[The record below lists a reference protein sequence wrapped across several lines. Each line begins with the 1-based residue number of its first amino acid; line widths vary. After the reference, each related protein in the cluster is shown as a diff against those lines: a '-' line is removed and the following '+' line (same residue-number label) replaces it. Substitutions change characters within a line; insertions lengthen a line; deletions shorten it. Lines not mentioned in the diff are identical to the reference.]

1 MRAGIELW
9 RLRYSI
15 FHLGCLFLLAEY
27 DYHQCGIYI
36 SNIRSQQLIRNSCR
50 LGYETQNV

>member
-36 SNIRSQQLIRNSCR
+36 SNIRSQQLIHNSCR
-50 LGYETQNV
+50 LGYETKNV